1 MDADTARG
9 RLQELRAQLE
19 DDIAGIES
27 RREGGVNADDGP
39 EGGGDRGD
47 AAAHEQIAEE
57 TAALVAAARRRIEDV
72 DAALARVEEGTYGLS
87 VVSGRPIPEER
98 LEARPDALYLA
109 DEEEAYLTGTHIGAG
124 DIRGTGVGGDAG
136 GSGA

>member
-1 MDADTARG
+1 MDPDTARE
-9 RLQELRAQLE
+9 RLLQLRAQLE
-19 DDIAGIES
+19 DDIEGIES

-57 TAALVAAARRRIEDV
+57 TAALVAGARRRLEDV

-87 VVSGRPIPEER
+87 VVSGAPIPEER
-98 LEARPDALYLA
+98 LEVRPDALYLA
-109 DEEEAYLTGTHIGAG
+109 EEEDAYLSGTRVGAG
-124 DIRGTGVGGDAG
+124 DVGGTGGV
-136 GSGA
+136 S